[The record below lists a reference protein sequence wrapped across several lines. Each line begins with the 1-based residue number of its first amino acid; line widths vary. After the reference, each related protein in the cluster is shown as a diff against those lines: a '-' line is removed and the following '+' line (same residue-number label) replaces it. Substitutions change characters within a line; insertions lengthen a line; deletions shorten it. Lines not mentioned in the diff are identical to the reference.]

1 VTRREQAE
9 PQPMA
14 RNPACPGKVAPA
26 QREHVAISFERV
38 TLEAAKANHRME
50 PKAARGLS
58 PCGNR
63 AIPARAAELAPMV
76 NGVVTGAPEQA
87 LIWASKIRDFSV
99 MPLPRSGSGS
109 GREASLC
116 ASRALDSGRTAH
128 RMAGHGWG
136 GAGHCGGDRRAPRA
150 LI

>member
-1 VTRREQAE
+1 
-9 PQPMA
+9 MA

-76 NGVVTGAPEQA
+76 NGIRTDMVNER
-87 LIWASKIRDFSV
+87 LI
-99 MPLPRSGSGS
+99 
-109 GREASLC
+109 
-116 ASRALDSGRTAH
+116 
-128 RMAGHGWG
+128 
-136 GAGHCGGDRRAPRA
+136 
-150 LI
+150 